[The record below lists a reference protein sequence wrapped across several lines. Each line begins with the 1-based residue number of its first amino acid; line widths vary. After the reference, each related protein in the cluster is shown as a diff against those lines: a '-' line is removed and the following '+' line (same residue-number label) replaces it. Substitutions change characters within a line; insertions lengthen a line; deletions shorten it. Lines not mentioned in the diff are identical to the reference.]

1 MTLFFETK
9 DNARSDKR
17 FTYLFDLFCH
27 IIVLGDDMI
36 TREQTR
42 PVKVGPYQLGGNDRV
57 FIQSMT
63 NTYTKDVEA
72 TVKQIHELTEAGCDI
87 VRVAVL
93 DMVDAKSLGEIK
105 KQISIPLVADIHFDY
120 RLALEAINQGVD
132 KIRLNPGNIPKR
144 EHVMEVVEACKKK
157 SIPIRIGVNS
167 GSLPNRMAPTP
178 ENMVETARHHVE
190 ILESMDFHDIVLSL
204 KATDMNLMIEAY
216 RLAAKTFPYPLH
228 LGVTEA
234 GTAFSGAIK
243 SAMGIGILL
252 AEGIGNT
259 IRVSLTDNPRLEIQ
273 AAKEILK
280 NLGLKDKVPNLI
292 SCPTCGRI
300 QYDMIDIAKR
310 IEAYL
315 LKVNKTINVAIMG
328 CAVNGPG
335 EASHADIGI
344 AGGKGE
350 ALLFRHGKVIK
361 KIKESEVYDVLVQEI
376 DNFDDSRKAI
386 KNGE

>member
-1 MTLFFETK
+1 MQ
-9 DNARSDKR
+9 
-17 FTYLFDLFCH
+17 
-27 IIVLGDDMI
+27 
-36 TREQTR
+36 REQTR
-42 PVKVGPYQLGGNDRV
+42 KVKVGPYELGGNQKV
-57 FIQSMT
+57 YIQSMT
-63 NTYTKDVEA
+63 NTHTKDIEKTVE
-72 TVKQIHELTEAGCDI
+72 QIHTLTKVGCEI

-93 DMVDAKSLGEIK
+93 DMVDAKALGEIK

-144 EHVMEVVEACKKK
+144 EHVEEVVAACKAKN
-157 SIPIRIGVNS
+157 IPIRIGVNS
-167 GSLPNRMAPTP
+167 GSLPKGMEPTA
-178 ENMVETARHHVE
+178 ENMVKAAKHHVD
-190 ILESMDFHDIVLSL
+190 ILESMDFYDIVLSL

-234 GTAFSGAIK
+234 GTQFSGAIK

-252 AEGIGNT
+252 NEGIGNT
-259 IRVSLTDNPRLEIQ
+259 IRVSLTDHPMLEIQ

-280 NLGLKDKVPNLI
+280 NLSLIKKVPNLI

-300 QYDMIDIAKR
+300 QYNMIDIAKK

-315 LKVNKTINVAIMG
+315 QTINKTINVAIMG

-361 KIKESEVYDVLVQEI
+361 KIKEADIYDVLIEEI
-376 DNFDDSRKAI
+376 NQFEEK
-386 KNGE
+386 E

>member
-1 MTLFFETK
+1 MT
-9 DNARSDKR
+9 
-17 FTYLFDLFCH
+17 
-27 IIVLGDDMI
+27 MI
-36 TREQTR
+36 TRENTR
-42 PVKVGPYQLGGNDRV
+42 PVHVGPYQLGGNSKV
-57 FIQSMT
+57 YIQSMT
-63 NTYTKDVEA
+63 TTYTKDVEA
-72 TVKQIHELTEAGCDI
+72 TVKQIKQLTDAGCEI

-93 DMVDAKSLGEIK
+93 DMVDAQSLGEIK

-120 RLALEAINQGVD
+120 RLALEAIRQGVD

-144 EHVMEVVEACKKK
+144 EHVMEVVQACQEKN
-157 SIPIRIGVNS
+157 IPIRIGVNS
-167 GSLPNRMAPTP
+167 GSLPNRMAPTA
-178 ENMVETARHHVE
+178 ENMVATAKHHVD
-190 ILESMDFHDIVLSL
+190 ILESMGFYDIVLSL
-204 KATDMNLMIEAY
+204 KATDMKLMIEAY

-259 IRVSLTDNPRLEIQ
+259 IRVSLTDNPVLEIQ

-300 QYDMIDIAKR
+300 QYDMIDIAKK
-310 IEAYL
+310 IEQYL
-315 LKVNKTINVAIMG
+315 LKVNKNINVAIMG

-335 EASHADIGI
+335 EAMHADIGI

-350 ALLFRHGKVIK
+350 AILFRKGKIIK
-361 KIKESEVYDVLVQEI
+361 KIKESEVYDTLVQEI
-376 DNFDDSRKAI
+376 DQYDDSQENKEA
-386 KNGE
+386 K

>member
-1 MTLFFETK
+1 MLQ
-9 DNARSDKR
+9 
-17 FTYLFDLFCH
+17 
-27 IIVLGDDMI
+27 
-36 TREQTR
+36 RESTR
-42 PVKVGPYQLGGNDRV
+42 PLKIGNLQLGGNNKV
-57 FIQSMT
+57 LIQSMT

-72 TVKQIHELTEAGCDI
+72 TVKQIHMLEKAGCEI
-87 VRVAVL
+87 IRVAVL
-93 DMVDAKSLGEIK
+93 DMVDAKAIKEIK

-120 RLALEAINQGVD
+120 RLALESIKSGVD

-144 EHVMEVVEACKKK
+144 EHVEEVVKACKERN
-157 SIPIRIGVNS
+157 IPIRIGVNS
-167 GSLPNRMAPTP
+167 GSLPGRAEPTP
-178 ENMVETARHHVE
+178 ELMVETARHHVE
-190 ILESMDFHDIVLSL
+190 ILESMNFYDIALSL
-204 KATDMNLMIEAY
+204 KATDMNLMIETY
-216 RLAAKTFPYPLH
+216 KLAAKTFNYPLH

-234 GTAFSGAIK
+234 GTAFSGGIK

-252 AEGIGNT
+252 HEGIGNT
-259 IRVSLTDNPRLEIQ
+259 IRVSLTDNPILEIQ

-335 EASHADIGI
+335 EAKHADLGV

-350 ALLFRHGKVIK
+350 AILFRKGEIIK
-361 KIKESEVYDVLVQEI
+361 KIKESEVYDELIKEI
-376 DNFDDSRKAI
+376 DQFDDSIYDK
-386 KNGE
+386 KV

>member
-1 MTLFFETK
+1 MLQREKT
-9 DNARSDKR
+9 RSIK
-17 FTYLFDLFCH
+17 
-27 IIVLGDDMI
+27 I
-36 TREQTR
+36 
-42 PVKVGPYQLGGNDRV
+42 GPYTMGGNNKV

-63 NTYTKDVEA
+63 NTYTKDVDA
-72 TVKQIHELTEAGCDI
+72 TVKQIHTLEKAGCEI
-87 VRVAVL
+87 IRVAVL
-93 DMVDAKSLGEIK
+93 DMVDAQAIKEIK
-105 KQISIPLVADIHFDY
+105 KQINIPLVADIHFDY
-120 RLALEAINQGVD
+120 RLALESIKSGAD

-144 EHVMEVVEACKKK
+144 EHVEEVVKACKEKN
-157 SIPIRIGVNS
+157 IPIRIGVNS
-167 GSLPNRMAPTP
+167 GSLPGRAEPTP
-178 ENMVETARHHVE
+178 ELMVETARHHVE
-190 ILESMDFHDIVLSL
+190 ILESMDFYDIALSL

-216 RLAAKTFPYPLH
+216 RLAAKTFNYPLH

-234 GTAFSGAIK
+234 GTAFSGGIK

-252 AEGIGNT
+252 HEGIGNT
-259 IRVSLTDNPRLEIQ
+259 IRVSLTDNPILEIQ

-300 QYDMIDIAKR
+300 QYDMIDIAKK

-335 EASHADIGI
+335 EAKHADIGV

-350 ALLFRHGKVIK
+350 ALLFRKGQIIK
-361 KIKESEVYDVLVQEI
+361 KIKESEVYDELIKEI
-376 DNFDDSRKAI
+376 DNFDDSVYE
-386 KNGE
+386 KNV

>member
-1 MTLFFETK
+1 ML
-9 DNARSDKR
+9 
-17 FTYLFDLFCH
+17 
-27 IIVLGDDMI
+27 I
-36 TREQTR
+36 REQSR
-42 PVKVGPYQLGGNDRV
+42 PVQVGPYQLGGNNKV
-57 FIQSMT
+57 YIQSMT
-63 NTYTKDVEA
+63 NTHTKDVEA
-72 TVKQIHELTEAGCDI
+72 TVKQIKALEEAGCEI
-87 VRVAVL
+87 IRVAVL

-105 KQISIPLVADIHFDY
+105 KQINIPLVADIHFDY

-157 SIPIRIGVNS
+157 NIPIRIGVNS
-167 GSLPNRMAPTP
+167 GSLPNRMAPTA

-190 ILESMDFHDIVLSL
+190 ILESMGFYDIALSL
-204 KATDMNLMIEAY
+204 KATDMKLMIEAY

-259 IRVSLTDNPRLEIQ
+259 IRVSLTDNPVLEIQ

-310 IEAYL
+310 IEEYL
-315 LKVNKTINVAIMG
+315 LKINKTINVAIMG

-335 EASHADIGI
+335 EATHADIGI

-350 ALLFRHGKVIK
+350 AILFRRGKIIK
-361 KIKESEVYDVLVQEI
+361 KIKESEVYDVLVEEI
-376 DNFDDSRKAI
+376 NNFDDSVQT
-386 KNGE
+386 NGEQ

>member
-1 MTLFFETK
+1 ML
-9 DNARSDKR
+9 
-17 FTYLFDLFCH
+17 
-27 IIVLGDDMI
+27 I
-36 TREQTR
+36 REQSR
-42 PVKVGPYQLGGNDRV
+42 QVQVGPYQLGGNNKV
-57 FIQSMT
+57 YIQSMT
-63 NTYTKDVEA
+63 NTQTKDVEA
-72 TVKQIHELTEAGCDI
+72 TVKQIKALEEAGCEI
-87 VRVAVL
+87 IRVAVL

-105 KQISIPLVADIHFDY
+105 KQIKIPLVADIHFDY
-120 RLALEAINQGVD
+120 RLALEAIHQGVD

-157 SIPIRIGVNS
+157 NIPIRIGVNS
-167 GSLPNRMAPTP
+167 GSLPNRMAPTA

-190 ILESMDFHDIVLSL
+190 ILESMGFYDIALSL
-204 KATDMNLMIEAY
+204 KATDMKLMIEAY

-259 IRVSLTDNPRLEIQ
+259 IRVSLTDNPVLEIQ

-310 IEAYL
+310 IEEYL
-315 LKVNKTINVAIMG
+315 LKINKTINVAIMG

-335 EASHADIGI
+335 EATHADIGI

-350 ALLFRHGKVIK
+350 AILFRRGKIIK
-361 KIKESEVYDVLVQEI
+361 KIKESEVYDVLVEEI
-376 DNFDDSRKAI
+376 NNFDDSVQT
-386 KNGE
+386 NGEH

>member
-1 MTLFFETK
+1 MK
-9 DNARSDKR
+9 
-17 FTYLFDLFCH
+17 
-27 IIVLGDDMI
+27 
-36 TREQTR
+36 REQTR
-42 PVKVGPYQLGGNDRV
+42 PVKVGPYQLGGSNKV
-57 FIQSMT
+57 YIQSMT
-63 NTYTKDVEA
+63 NTFTKDVES
-72 TVKQIHELTEAGCDI
+72 TVEQIKKLTAAGCEI

-93 DMVDAKSLGEIK
+93 DMIDAQSLGAIK
-105 KQISIPLVADIHFDY
+105 SQISIPLVADIHFDY

-132 KIRLNPGNIPKR
+132 KIRLNPGNIPKK
-144 EHVMEVVEACKKK
+144 EHVALVVEACKEKN
-157 SIPIRIGVNS
+157 IPIRIGVNS

-178 ENMVETARHHVE
+178 ENMIETAKHHVE
-190 ILESMDFHDIVLSL
+190 ILESLDFYDIVLSL
-204 KATDMNLMIEAY
+204 KATDMNLMIATY
-216 RLAAKTFPYPLH
+216 RLAAETFPYPLH

-259 IRVSLTDNPRLEIQ
+259 IRVSLTDNPVLEIQ

-315 LKVNKTINVAIMG
+315 LTINKTINVAIMG

-335 EASHADIGI
+335 EASHADIGV

-350 ALLFRHGKVIK
+350 AILFRKGKIIK
-361 KIKESEVYDVLVQEI
+361 KIKESEVYDALIEEI
-376 DNFDDSRKAI
+376 NNFDDTI
-386 KNGE
+386 KEQSEH

>member
-1 MTLFFETK
+1 MQ
-9 DNARSDKR
+9 
-17 FTYLFDLFCH
+17 
-27 IIVLGDDMI
+27 
-36 TREQTR
+36 RENTR
-42 PVKVGPYQLGGNDRV
+42 PIKVGPNQLGGNNKV
-57 FIQSMT
+57 YIQSMT
-63 NTYTKDVEA
+63 NTYTKDVQSTVEQIKKLEA
-72 TVKQIHELTEAGCDI
+72 AGCEI
-87 VRVAVL
+87 IRVAVL
-93 DMVDAKSLGEIK
+93 DMIDAKALGEIK
-105 KQISIPLVADIHFDY
+105 AQISIPLVADIHFDY

-144 EHVMEVVEACKKK
+144 EHVALVVEACKEKN
-157 SIPIRIGVNS
+157 IPIRIGVNS
-167 GSLPNRMAPTP
+167 GSLPNRMAPTAQ
-178 ENMVETARHHVE
+178 NMIETAKHHVE
-190 ILESMDFHDIVLSL
+190 ILESLDFYDIAISL
-204 KATDMNLMIEAY
+204 KATDMNLMIEAN
-216 RLAAKTFPYPLH
+216 RLAAKTFNYPLH

-259 IRVSLTDNPRLEIQ
+259 IRVSLTDNPVLEIQ

-300 QYDMIDIAKR
+300 QYDMIDIAKKV
-310 IEAYL
+310 EAYL
-315 LKVNKTINVAIMG
+315 LTINKNINVAIMG

-350 ALLFRHGKVIK
+350 AILFRRGKIIK
-361 KIKESEVYDVLVQEI
+361 KIKESEVYDALIEEI
-376 DNFDDSRKAI
+376 NKFDDT
-386 KNGE
+386 KNERGCNEMKI

>member
-1 MTLFFETK
+1 MNMLQRET
-9 DNARSDKR
+9 
-17 FTYLFDLFCH
+17 
-27 IIVLGDDMI
+27 
-36 TREQTR
+36 TRTVRISNLE
-42 PVKVGPYQLGGNDRV
+42 LGGNPKV
-57 FIQSMT
+57 YIQSMT
-63 NTYTKDVEA
+63 NTHTKDVEA
-72 TVKQIHELTEAGCDI
+72 TVKQIKQLTDAGCEI

-93 DMVDAKSLGEIK
+93 DMVDAESLGEIK
-105 KQISIPLVADIHFDY
+105 SRITIPLVADIHFDY
-120 RLALEAINQGVD
+120 RLALEAIRQGVD

-144 EHVMEVVEACKKK
+144 EHVMEVVEACKAKN
-157 SIPIRIGVNS
+157 IPIRIGVNS
-167 GSLPNRMAPTP
+167 GSLPNRMAPTA
-178 ENMVETARHHVE
+178 ENMVATAKHHID
-190 ILESMDFHDIVLSL
+190 ILESMGFYDIALSL
-204 KATDMNLMIEAY
+204 KATDMRLMIEAN

-259 IRVSLTDNPRLEIQ
+259 IRVSLTDNPVLEIQ

-315 LKVNKTINVAIMG
+315 LTINKTINVAIMG

-335 EASHADIGI
+335 EATHADIGI

-350 ALLFRHGKVIK
+350 AILFRRGKIIK
-361 KIKESEVYDVLVQEI
+361 KIKESEVYDVLIEEI
-376 DNFDDSRKAI
+376 NQFDDSVMEKDS
-386 KNGE
+386 

>member
-1 MTLFFETK
+1 MQRETCRK
-9 DNARSDKR
+9 VFIR
-17 FTYLFDLFCH
+17 DLQF
-27 IIVLGDDMI
+27 
-36 TREQTR
+36 
-42 PVKVGPYQLGGNDRV
+42 GGNQKV
-57 FIQSMT
+57 YIQSMT

-72 TVKQIHELTEAGCDI
+72 TVNQILKLEEAGCEI
-87 VRVAVL
+87 IRVAVL
-93 DMVDAKSLGEIK
+93 DMVDAKALGEIK
-105 KQISIPLVADIHFDY
+105 KRIHIPLVADIHFDY
-120 RLALEAINQGVD
+120 RLALEAIHQGVD
-132 KIRLNPGNIPKR
+132 KIRLNPGNILKR
-144 EHVMEVVEACKKK
+144 EHVELVVNACKEKK
-157 SIPIRIGVNS
+157 IPIRIGVNS

-178 ENMVETARHHVE
+178 ENMVETARQHVE
-190 ILESMDFHDIVLSL
+190 ILESMGFYDILLSL

-252 AEGIGNT
+252 AEGIGST
-259 IRVSLTDNPRLEIQ
+259 IRVSLTDNPILEIQ

-310 IEAYL
+310 IETYL
-315 LKVNKTINVAIMG
+315 LTVNKTINVAIMG

-335 EASHADIGI
+335 EAKHADIGI

-350 ALLFRHGKVIK
+350 AILFRHGEIIK
-361 KIKESEVYDVLVQEI
+361 KIKESEVYDVLVEEI
-376 DNFDDSRKAI
+376 NNFEDK
-386 KNGE
+386 K

>member
-1 MTLFFETK
+1 ML
-9 DNARSDKR
+9 
-17 FTYLFDLFCH
+17 
-27 IIVLGDDMI
+27 I
-36 TREQTR
+36 REQSR
-42 PVKVGPYQLGGNDRV
+42 PVKVGPYQLGGNNKV
-57 FIQSMT
+57 YIQSMT
-63 NTYTKDVEA
+63 NTYTKDVES
-72 TVKQIHELTEAGCDI
+72 TVKQIKALEEAGCEI
-87 VRVAVL
+87 IRVAVL

-105 KQISIPLVADIHFDY
+105 KQINIPLVADIHFDY

-167 GSLPNRMAPTP
+167 GSLPNRMAPTA

-190 ILESMDFHDIVLSL
+190 ILESMDFYDIALSL
-204 KATDMNLMIEAY
+204 KATDMKLMIEAY

-259 IRVSLTDNPRLEIQ
+259 IRVSLTDNPVLEIQ

-310 IEAYL
+310 IEEYL
-315 LKVNKTINVAIMG
+315 LKINKTINVAIMG

-335 EASHADIGI
+335 EATHADIGI

-350 ALLFRHGKVIK
+350 AILFRRGKIIK
-361 KIKESEVYDVLVQEI
+361 KIKESEVYDVLVEEI
-376 DNFDDSRKAI
+376 NNFDDSVQT
-386 KNGE
+386 NGEQ

>member
-1 MTLFFETK
+1 MTQ
-9 DNARSDKR
+9 
-17 FTYLFDLFCH
+17 
-27 IIVLGDDMI
+27 
-36 TREQTR
+36 RESSR
-42 PVKVGPYQLGGNDRV
+42 PVTVGPYQLGGNTKV
-57 FIQSMT
+57 YIQSMT
-63 NTYTKDVEA
+63 NTYTKDVEQ
-72 TVKQIHELTEAGCDI
+72 TVKQIKQLTDAGCDI

-93 DMVDAKSLGEIK
+93 DMVDAKALGEIK

-144 EHVMEVVEACKKK
+144 EHVMEVVEACKAK
-157 SIPIRIGVNS
+157 
-167 GSLPNRMAPTP
+167 
-178 ENMVETARHHVE
+178 NMVATAKHHVE
-190 ILESMDFHDIVLSL
+190 ILESMGFYDIVLSL

-259 IRVSLTDNPRLEIQ
+259 IRVSLTDNPILEIQ

-310 IEAYL
+310 IEQYL
-315 LKVNKTINVAIMG
+315 LKINKTINVAIMG

-335 EASHADIGI
+335 EATHADIGI

-350 ALLFRHGKVIK
+350 AILFRRGKIIK
-361 KIKESEVYDVLVQEI
+361 KIKESEVYDVLVEEI
-376 DNFDDSRKAI
+376 NNFDDSK
-386 KNGE
+386 KDVE

>member
-1 MTLFFETK
+1 MKMQRETC
-9 DNARSDKR
+9 RQVFIR
-17 FTYLFDLFCH
+17 DL
-27 IIVLGDDMI
+27 
-36 TREQTR
+36 
-42 PVKVGPYQLGGNDRV
+42 PLGGNHKV
-57 FIQSMT
+57 YIQSMT

-72 TVKQIHELTEAGCDI
+72 TVKQILQLEEAGCEI
-87 VRVAVL
+87 IRVAVL
-93 DMVDAKSLGEIK
+93 DMVDAKALGEIK
-105 KQISIPLVADIHFDY
+105 KRIHIPLVADIHFDY
-120 RLALEAINQGVD
+120 RLALESIHQGVD

-144 EHVMEVVEACKKK
+144 EHVEMVVNACKEKK
-157 SIPIRIGVNS
+157 IPIRIGVNS

-178 ENMVETARHHVE
+178 ENMVETARQHVE
-190 ILESMDFHDIVLSL
+190 ILESMGFYDILLSL

-252 AEGIGNT
+252 AEGIGST
-259 IRVSLTDNPRLEIQ
+259 IRVSLTDNPILEIQ

-310 IEAYL
+310 IETYL

-335 EASHADIGI
+335 EAKHADIGI

-350 ALLFRHGKVIK
+350 AILFRHGEIIK
-361 KIKESEVYDVLVQEI
+361 KIKESEVFDVLVEEI
-376 DNFDDSRKAI
+376 DKFEDK
-386 KNGE
+386 

>member
-1 MTLFFETK
+1 MLQRET
-9 DNARSDKR
+9 
-17 FTYLFDLFCH
+17 
-27 IIVLGDDMI
+27 
-36 TREQTR
+36 TRTVRISNLE
-42 PVKVGPYQLGGNDRV
+42 LGGNPKV
-57 FIQSMT
+57 YIQSMT
-63 NTYTKDVEA
+63 NTHTKDVEA
-72 TVKQIHELTEAGCDI
+72 TVKQIKQLTDAGCEI

-93 DMVDAKSLGEIK
+93 DMVDAQSLGEIK
-105 KQISIPLVADIHFDY
+105 SKITIPLVADIHFDY
-120 RLALEAINQGVD
+120 RLALEAIRQGVD

-144 EHVMEVVEACKKK
+144 EHVMEVVEACKAKN
-157 SIPIRIGVNS
+157 IPIRIGVNS
-167 GSLPNRMAPTP
+167 GSLPNRMAPTA
-178 ENMVETARHHVE
+178 ENMVATAKHHID
-190 ILESMDFHDIVLSL
+190 ILESMGFYDIALSL
-204 KATDMNLMIEAY
+204 KATDMRLMIEAN

-259 IRVSLTDNPRLEIQ
+259 IRVSLTDNPVLEIQ

-315 LKVNKTINVAIMG
+315 LTINKTINVAIMG

-335 EASHADIGI
+335 EATHADIGI

-350 ALLFRHGKVIK
+350 AILFRRGKIIK
-361 KIKESEVYDVLVQEI
+361 KIKESEVYDVLIEEI
-376 DNFDDSRKAI
+376 NQFDDSVIEKD
-386 KNGE
+386 GH

>member
-1 MTLFFETK
+1 MK
-9 DNARSDKR
+9 Q
-17 FTYLFDLFCH
+17 
-27 IIVLGDDMI
+27 
-36 TREQTR
+36 REASH
-42 PVKVGPYQLGGNDRV
+42 PVKIGSYQLGGNNKV
-57 FIQSMT
+57 YIQSMT
-63 NTYTKDVEA
+63 NTYTKDVDA
-72 TVKQIHELTEAGCDI
+72 TVKQIKQLTEAGCEI

-93 DMVDAKSLGEIK
+93 DMVDAKSLGDIK
-105 KQISIPLVADIHFDY
+105 RQISIPLVADIHFDY
-120 RLALEAINQGVD
+120 RLALEAIHQGVD

-157 SIPIRIGVNS
+157 KIPIRIGVNS
-167 GSLPNRMAPTP
+167 GSLPNRMSPTP
-178 ENMVETARHHVE
+178 ENMVETAKHHVE

-252 AEGIGNT
+252 SEGIGNT
-259 IRVSLTDNPRLEIQ
+259 IRVSLTDNPVLEIQ

-280 NLGLKDKVPNLI
+280 NLGLKEKVPNLI

-310 IEAYL
+310 IEQYL

-376 DNFDDSRKAI
+376 DNFDDSKPQEGNA
-386 KNGE
+386 

>member
-1 MTLFFETK
+1 MLQRET
-9 DNARSDKR
+9 
-17 FTYLFDLFCH
+17 
-27 IIVLGDDMI
+27 
-36 TREQTR
+36 TRTVRISNLE
-42 PVKVGPYQLGGNDRV
+42 LGGNPKV
-57 FIQSMT
+57 YIQSMT
-63 NTYTKDVEA
+63 NTHTKDVEA
-72 TVKQIHELTEAGCDI
+72 TVKQIKQLTDAGCEI

-93 DMVDAKSLGEIK
+93 DMVDAQSLGEIK
-105 KQISIPLVADIHFDY
+105 SKITIPLVADIHFDY
-120 RLALEAINQGVD
+120 RLALEAIRQGVD

-144 EHVMEVVEACKKK
+144 EHVMEVVEACKAKN
-157 SIPIRIGVNS
+157 IPIRIGVNS
-167 GSLPNRMAPTP
+167 GSLPNRMAPTA
-178 ENMVETARHHVE
+178 ENMVATAKHHID
-190 ILESMDFHDIVLSL
+190 ILESMGFYDIALSL
-204 KATDMNLMIEAY
+204 KATDMRLMIEAN

-259 IRVSLTDNPRLEIQ
+259 IRVSLTDNPVLEIQ

-315 LKVNKTINVAIMG
+315 LKINKTINVAIMG

-335 EASHADIGI
+335 EATHADIGI

-350 ALLFRHGKVIK
+350 AILFRRGKIIK
-361 KIKESEVYDVLVQEI
+361 KIKESEVYDVLVEEI
-376 DNFDDSRKAI
+376 NQFDDTNI
-386 KNGE
+386 ENDGH

>member
-1 MTLFFETK
+1 
-9 DNARSDKR
+9 
-17 FTYLFDLFCH
+17 
-27 IIVLGDDMI
+27 
-36 TREQTR
+36 
-42 PVKVGPYQLGGNDRV
+42 
-57 FIQSMT
+57 MT

-72 TVKQIHELTEAGCDI
+72 TVKQIKILENAGCEI
-87 VRVAVL
+87 IRVAVL
-93 DMVDAKSLGEIK
+93 DMVDAQAIKEIK

-120 RLALEAINQGVD
+120 RLALESIKSGAD

-144 EHVMEVVEACKKK
+144 EHVEEVVKACKEKN
-157 SIPIRIGVNS
+157 IPIRIGVNS
-167 GSLPNRMAPTP
+167 GSLPGRAEPTP
-178 ENMVETARHHVE
+178 ELMVETAKHHVE
-190 ILESMDFHDIVLSL
+190 ILESMDFYDIALSL
-204 KATDMNLMIEAY
+204 KATDMNLMIETY
-216 RLAAKTFPYPLH
+216 RLAAKTFNYPLH

-234 GTAFSGAIK
+234 GTAFSGGIK

-252 AEGIGNT
+252 HEGIGNT
-259 IRVSLTDNPRLEIQ
+259 IRVSLTDNPILEIQ

-300 QYDMIDIAKR
+300 QYDMIDIAKK

-335 EASHADIGI
+335 EAKHADIGI

-350 ALLFRHGKVIK
+350 ALLFRKGQIIK
-361 KIKESEVYDVLVQEI
+361 KIKESEVYDELIKEI
-376 DNFDDSRKAI
+376 DNFDDSI
-386 KNGE
+386 YEKNA